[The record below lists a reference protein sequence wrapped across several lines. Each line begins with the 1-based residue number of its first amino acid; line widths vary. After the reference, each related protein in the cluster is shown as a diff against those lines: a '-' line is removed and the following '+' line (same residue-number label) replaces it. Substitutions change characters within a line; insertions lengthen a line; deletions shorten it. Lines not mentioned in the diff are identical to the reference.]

1 MDWELGTAPG
11 RSIRLRAAVVAG
23 IFAVGCFGVLL
34 GRLYYIQFVRDDL
47 YAPRAAG
54 QQLRGI
60 TVTAPRGTIY
70 DANLEPLAV
79 SATAWTIRAVP
90 REMADEDVQPAAAA
104 LAEILE
110 LDAADVLEKL
120 NQRSSNDALLRRR
133 VDKEMA
139 DAVRLYCAEN
149 GVEGILVLEDSRR
162 YYPQGDL
169 AGSILGFVNVDG
181 DGVAG
186 LELEYNSRL
195 KGEDG
200 SLLAAKNAWGYPLP
214 DLYETLSA
222 PTQGSSLVLTID
234 KNIQSYLENYL
245 SRAVAEYNVQ
255 ARGVGI
261 VMDVDTGAILAMSTK
276 PDYDPNQPRL
286 LADQTLQAQ
295 IDALPDDQRAE
306 ALSLAQQAQWRN
318 KAVSDLYEPGSV
330 FKIIT
335 ASAALDSGAVTRQTI
350 FPCRG
355 AIQVSG
361 TTFHCANGKIHG
373 SLNIADALLN
383 SCNCSFIQIGAALG
397 RERFYQY
404 FEAFGL
410 TGATGIDLPAE
421 PKKSEFYT
429 AERMGPVE
437 LASCSFGQSSKIT
450 PIQMITAVSAA
461 VNGGH
466 LMQPYLVSQI
476 LDEEGAVISQTQ
488 PVEKRQVISQAA
500 SDSIREMLRH
510 TVDNGPGKNAYVAG
524 FRVGGKSGTSQKLDS
539 DNSAARIASF
549 VGVAPADDP
558 KIAVLVVLD
567 EPNTFSSSGGTLAA
581 PVVGQV
587 IRDTLQYLDVAP
599 VYTAEEREKVETTVP
614 DVTGIDRHDASDRLA
629 AAGLNC
635 STRGQQSTVTG
646 QSPAAGQ
653 VLPRGS
659 TVVLYTEDTQPALVT
674 VPSLEG
680 LTPDQAA
687 ARLAEAG
694 LNLAALGP
702 ANQEGTVAAGQ
713 SVSAG
718 TMLPAGSAVEVSF
731 YDPSV
736 PAD

>member
-120 NQRSSNDALLRRR
+120 SQRSSNDALLRRR

-276 PDYDPNQPRL
+276 PDYTPTSPGCWPTRPSRPRS
-286 LADQTLQAQ
+286 TRC
-295 IDALPDDQRAE
+295 PTTSGPR
-306 ALSLAQQAQWRN
+306 
-318 KAVSDLYEPGSV
+318 P
-330 FKIIT
+330 
-335 ASAALDSGAVTRQTI
+335 SAWPSRPSGATR
-350 FPCRG
+350 R
-355 AIQVSG
+355 
-361 TTFHCANGKIHG
+361 
-373 SLNIADALLN
+373 
-383 SCNCSFIQIGAALG
+383 
-397 RERFYQY
+397 
-404 FEAFGL
+404 
-410 TGATGIDLPAE
+410 
-421 PKKSEFYT
+421 
-429 AERMGPVE
+429 
-437 LASCSFGQSSKIT
+437 
-450 PIQMITAVSAA
+450 
-461 VNGGH
+461 
-466 LMQPYLVSQI
+466 
-476 LDEEGAVISQTQ
+476 
-488 PVEKRQVISQAA
+488 
-500 SDSIREMLRH
+500 
-510 TVDNGPGKNAYVAG
+510 
-524 FRVGGKSGTSQKLDS
+524 
-539 DNSAARIASF
+539 
-549 VGVAPADDP
+549 
-558 KIAVLVVLD
+558 
-567 EPNTFSSSGGTLAA
+567 
-581 PVVGQV
+581 
-587 IRDTLQYLDVAP
+587 
-599 VYTAEEREKVETTVP
+599 
-614 DVTGIDRHDASDRLA
+614 
-629 AAGLNC
+629 
-635 STRGQQSTVTG
+635 
-646 QSPAAGQ
+646 
-653 VLPRGS
+653 
-659 TVVLYTEDTQPALVT
+659 
-674 VPSLEG
+674 
-680 LTPDQAA
+680 
-687 ARLAEAG
+687 
-694 LNLAALGP
+694 
-702 ANQEGTVAAGQ
+702 
-713 SVSAG
+713 
-718 TMLPAGSAVEVSF
+718 
-731 YDPSV
+731 
-736 PAD
+736 

>member
-47 YAPRAAG
+47 DAPRAAG

-120 NQRSSNDALLRRR
+120 SQRSSNDALLRRR

-437 LASCSFGQSSKIT
+437 LARQDHPHPDDHGGVGGGERRPPDAALSGQPDPGRGGGGDQPDPAGGK
-450 PIQMITAVSAA
+450 AA
-461 VNGGH
+461 G
-466 LMQPYLVSQI
+466 
-476 LDEEGAVISQTQ
+476 DQ
-488 PVEKRQVISQAA
+488 PVRQRFHPGDAA
-500 SDSIREMLRH
+500 PYRGQRTRQKCLCGG
-510 TVDNGPGKNAYVAG
+510 VPGGGQVGHQPEAG
-524 FRVGGKSGTSQKLDS
+524 FRQFRRPHRQLCGGSPRRRSQ
-539 DNSAARIASF
+539 
-549 VGVAPADDP
+549 
-558 KIAVLVVLD
+558 
-567 EPNTFSSSGGTLAA
+567 
-581 PVVGQV
+581 
-587 IRDTLQYLDVAP
+587 
-599 VYTAEEREKVETTVP
+599 
-614 DVTGIDRHDASDRLA
+614 DRGAHR
-629 AAGLNC
+629 AG
-635 STRGQQSTVTG
+635 
-646 QSPAAGQ
+646 
-653 VLPRGS
+653 
-659 TVVLYTEDTQPALVT
+659 
-674 VPSLEG
+674 
-680 LTPDQAA
+680 
-687 ARLAEAG
+687 
-694 LNLAALGP
+694 
-702 ANQEGTVAAGQ
+702 
-713 SVSAG
+713 
-718 TMLPAGSAVEVSF
+718 
-731 YDPSV
+731 
-736 PAD
+736 